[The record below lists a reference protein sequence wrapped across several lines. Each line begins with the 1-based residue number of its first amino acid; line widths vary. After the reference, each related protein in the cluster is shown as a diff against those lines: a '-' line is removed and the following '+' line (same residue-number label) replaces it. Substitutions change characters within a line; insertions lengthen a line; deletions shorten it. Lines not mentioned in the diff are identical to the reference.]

1 MENKNNNNNNNNNND
16 YKSKRFESRS
26 RLPRMSSNQ
35 MNGQKGSTD
44 TSSIP
49 RPTNTQNQKIIN
61 KFIGNHERQELVNT
75 SDNSKQSMNSLDI
88 NLLINLFINL
98 LFI

>member
-1 MENKNNNNNNNNNND
+1 MENKNKID
-16 YKSKRFESRS
+16 FKSKRFESRS

-49 RPTNTQNQKIIN
+49 RPTNTQNNQKIIN
-61 KFIGNHERQELVNT
+61 NKRREELVNT
-75 SDNSKQSMNSLDI
+75 SDNSKQSMNSLEI
-88 NLLINLFINL
+88 NLLLIIDMKLIL
-98 LFI
+98 I